1 MRGSIYL
8 LIAWLFGTTMASL
21 AKGIEPIVGVWMI
34 LFSQG
39 VVSFVLNV
47 PLALKHKKAISNF
60 SSWRLV
66 VFRTLCGYI
75 SFCCVFIAVNKTS
88 LVNVVLLDNTAPIFI
103 PIAAY
108 FWLKSKIPAVLWT
121 GILIGFVGILF
132 ILQPGLDI
140 FQQHGILLALAAGVF
155 LALIQLSIRLMAVKD
170 HAYAILF
177 YFFLMYAVLSAPLA
191 LAYWSIP
198 NWKIAL
204 TLLACGVS
212 SFGMQ
217 VGFVKAFTYAKPT
230 EIGPLNYSAV
240 VFAYLMGLFIWG
252 QDVSMLS
259 LLGIC
264 LVVFGGILTIYLD
277 SHVQSKSKL

>member
-1 MRGSIYL
+1 
-8 LIAWLFGTTMASL
+8 MASL

-34 LFSQG
+34 LLSQG
-39 VVSFVLNV
+39 VVSFILNI
-47 PLALKHKKAISNF
+47 PLALKHKEAIANF
-60 SSWRLV
+60 SSWGLV

-75 SFCCVFIAVNKTS
+75 SFLCVFLAVNRTS

-108 FWLKSKIPAVLWT
+108 FWLKSKIPGILWT
-121 GILIGFVGILF
+121 GILIGFLGILL

-140 FQQHGILLALAAGVF
+140 FKQYGILLALTAGIF
-155 LALIQLSIRLMAVKD
+155 LALIQLAIRLMAIKD

-177 YFFLMYAVLSAPLA
+177 YFFLMYAILSAPLA
-191 LAYWSIP
+191 IAYWSIP
-198 NWKIAL
+198 SWKIAL
-204 TLLACGVS
+204 TLLACGAS

-217 VGFVKAFTYAKPT
+217 LGFVKAFTYAKPT

-252 QDVSMLS
+252 QDVSLIS

-264 LVVFGGILTIYLD
+264 LVVFGGVLTIYLD
-277 SHVQSKSKL
+277 NHVQNRSKL